1 MNYKQ
6 FSLLFGLS
14 VWLLATLTF
23 SFWGHTFFI
32 IKKPLIVFSL
42 FFGTIPILYVLQKW
56 IFNKFNLNKNE
67 KLKSTILMSLPGMF
81 LDTLC
86 INYHSFVFPSF
97 SFEQAITLASWVLWV
112 YAIVLTIGFVYNVE
126 KHTMKN

>member
-97 SFEQAITLASWVLWV
+97 SFEQVITLASWVLWV